1 MPADPL
7 VVCHQFVY
15 NFVYRFGVYV
25 AAAFKLAVGAFKAW
39 APFKV
44 FVVEYYLGIVPA
56 TVADVVVYDPVGC
69 GKFVKRQG
77 KAADE
82 YDRYAYAVGY
92 PTKTA
97 GQSDEEVGM
106 V

>member
-1 MPADPL
+1 M
-7 VVCHQFVY
+7 
-15 NFVYRFGVYV
+15 
-25 AAAFKLAVGAFKAW
+25 AAFKLAVGAFKAW

-82 YDRYAYAVGY
+82 YGRYAYAVGY
-92 PTKTA
+92 PAKTA
-97 GQSDEEVGM
+97 GQADEEVGM